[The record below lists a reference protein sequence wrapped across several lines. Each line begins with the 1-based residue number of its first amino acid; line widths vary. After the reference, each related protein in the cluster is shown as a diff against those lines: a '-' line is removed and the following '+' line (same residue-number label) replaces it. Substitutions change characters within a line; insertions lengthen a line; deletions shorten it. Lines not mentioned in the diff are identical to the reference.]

1 MKNINK
7 IFAFVL
13 LAAGL
18 SFTSCETTDLDLL
31 DDPNNVTQDKANLER
46 FMVQIQLDFAS
57 FMRQMGNNDGDVTRV
72 SYMFGRTYFN
82 NFQPAVLDGEWD
94 TAYAGMFSDMAS
106 AEALALAD
114 EANKHLGIMKIL
126 KAYTLITLVDNFG
139 DIPFSQATN
148 PSEFPFP
155 EADPGASVYAGA
167 IDMLNEGIALLG
179 SPGDNL
185 ENDFFYDNDF
195 GKWVKLANSVKMVAY
210 LNTGDFPSFNAIANS
225 PGLYIS
231 NNADDFQFQYGVNET
246 LPDTR
251 HPAYSGDYNVSGASN
266 YQSNWL
272 MDKMVKTGD
281 PRIRYYF
288 YRQSDCTPGAI
299 GVDGT
304 ECPGDQVKLQCSVSP
319 RPIHFPPDMIFCS
332 VDDGYWGRDHGNA
345 EGIPPDGFE
354 RTVVGVYPFGGKFDG
369 DEFAPVVVGG
379 GGGGAGIQ
387 PIMLAA
393 WTDLMKAEVA
403 LAQGNAGGASTSLNS
418 ALTKHTAKVQSF
430 GSVDPEANAAFFP
443 TGGEVNTFIS
453 SIMSSF
459 NGADTNG
466 KWNILAEQEFIAHH
480 GNGIGS
486 YNFYRR
492 TGFPTRLQ
500 YNIDPNP
507 GSFIRSFLYPA
518 SEANV
523 NNNITQKPNVGVQ
536 VFWDNNPPSPGFPVA
551 N

>member
-31 DDPNNVTQDKANLER
+31 DDPNNVTSDKANLER

-57 FMRQMGNNDGDVTRV
+57 FMRQIGNNDAEVSRV
-72 SYMFGRTYFN
+72 AYMFGRTYLN
-82 NFQPAVLDGEWD
+82 NFQPATLDNEWD

-106 AEALALAD
+106 AEGLAIAE
-114 EANKHLGIMKIL
+114 EANKHIGIMRIL

-139 DIPFSQATN
+139 DVPYSQATN
-148 PSEFPFP
+148 PSEFPAP
-155 EADPGASVYAGA
+155 IADSGASVYEAA
-167 IDMLNEGIALLG
+167 IDLLNEGVSFLG

-195 GKWVKLANSVKMVAY
+195 SKWTKLANSIKMVAY
-210 LNTGDFPSFNAIANS
+210 LNTGNVSSFNAIANS

-231 NNADDFQFQYGVNET
+231 NNADDFQFQYGSNET

-251 HPAYSGDYNVSGASN
+251 HPAYSTDYNVSGAGN

-272 MDKMVKTGD
+272 MDKMLKTND

-288 YRQSDCTPGAI
+288 YRQSDCTPG
-299 GVDGT
+299 GVNADGI
-304 ECPGDQVKLQCSVSP
+304 ECPPDQVKLQCSVSP
-319 RPIHFPPDMIFCS
+319 RPIHYPPDMVFCS
-332 VDDGYWGRDHGNA
+332 VDNGYWGRDHGNA

-354 RTVVGVYPFGGKFDG
+354 RTVVGVYPFGGRFDG
-369 DEFAPVVVGG
+369 DEFASVVVGG
-379 GGGGAGIQ
+379 GGAGAGIQ

-393 WTDLMKAEVA
+393 WTDLMRAEV
-403 LAQGNAGGASTSLNS
+403 LLESGNAGSARTFLSS
-418 ALTKHTAKVQSF
+418 ALQKHISKVQSF
-430 GSVDPEANAAFFP
+430 GNVDPEANSEFFP
-443 TGGEVNTFIS
+443 TAGEVGSFTQ
-453 SIMSSF
+453 SILSSF
-459 NGADTNG
+459 DAADNNG
-466 KWNILAEQEFIAHH
+466 KMNILAEQVLIAHH

-492 TGFPTRLQ
+492 TGFPTRVQ

-507 GSFIRSFLYPA
+507 GSFVRSFLYPA

-523 NNNITQKPNVGVQ
+523 NQNITQKENVNVQ
-536 VFWDNNPPSPGFPVA
+536 VFWDTNGPSPGFPVA